1 MIYLWAL
8 IKALPEILALLK
20 MIDAKCKEQG
30 IENNVKTNVQAIHTA
45 FEKKD
50 ANELRKIFN
59 S

>member
-1 MIYLWAL
+1 MKTIWAL
-8 IKALPEILALLK
+8 LKALPEILALLK
-20 MIDAKCKEQG
+20 MIDAKCKE
-30 IENNVKTNVQAIHTA
+30 IKVESDVKKNVEAIHSA